1 MRKPRSYSAEY
12 ARRKARALA
21 RGLTLSQARGHPR
34 AGEKGLRPTK
44 YDKALETALK
54 SMRSGSNLK
63 HAAKTNAVSRERL
76 SRYIKSQAGA
86 GRSGRAWTFND
97 QRRRRVQLIEGG
109 QVIEVWVVGYEPAR
123 LAGRYMVD
131 AARAIAQPDFI
142 GPHFVRY
149 WENVSIKSASGRR
162 HFFTTDLNEIYRAL
176 HANDRP
182 FEQVYKLVMA
192 P

>member
-1 MRKPRSYSAEY
+1 MPKTRNFAAEY

-34 AGEKGLRPTK
+34 AGERGLRPIK
-44 YDKALETALK
+44 FDGGLEAALK
-54 SMRSGSNLK
+54 SMRGGSKLK
-63 HAAKTNAVSRERL
+63 DAAKVHSVSRERL

-97 QRRRRVQLIEGG
+97 QRRRRVQVIEAG
-109 QVIEVWVVGYEPAR
+109 QVVDIWVVGYEPAR

-131 AARAIAQPDFI
+131 AARVI
-142 GPHFVRY
+142 GDPEILGPRFVRT

-192 P
+192 Q